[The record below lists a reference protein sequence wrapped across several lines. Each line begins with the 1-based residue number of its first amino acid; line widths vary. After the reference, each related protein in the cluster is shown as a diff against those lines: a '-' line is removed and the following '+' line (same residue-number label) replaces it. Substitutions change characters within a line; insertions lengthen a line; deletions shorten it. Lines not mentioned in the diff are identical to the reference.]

1 MFTDLYFKTTD
12 PQMGFS
18 VFVKENLRGISL
30 SIIFHTVIYV
40 LFLNLVSYIFFFFFL
55 TLKINVNFV
64 IILFVIMILGYI
76 ARFYQ
81 VKEIYQIYANDLEK
95 TRKHVDKA
103 YVTWVFLG

>member
-12 PQMGFS
+12 PQIGFS

-30 SIIFHTVIYV
+30 SILFHTVIYV
-40 LFLNLVSYIFFFFFL
+40 LFLNLVSYIFLNKPL
-55 TLKINVNFV
+55 TLKINVKLV
-64 IILFVIMILGYI
+64 ISLFIIMILGYI

-81 VKEIYQIYANDLEK
+81 VKDIYQTYENNLEQ
-95 TRKHVDKA
+95 TRKHIDKA

>member
-1 MFTDLYFKTTD
+1 MFTELYFKTTD

-30 SIIFHTVIYV
+30 SILFHTFIYV
-40 LFLNLVSYIFFFFFL
+40 LFFNLVSYIFFNKPL
-55 TLKINVNFV
+55 ATKINVKLV
-64 IILFVIMILGYI
+64 ISLFVIMILGYI

-81 VKEIYQIYANDLEK
+81 VKDIYQRYANDLEK